1 MIEYTSERRCILMA
15 KKGQKQTNYDN
26 DLINLILKEYN
37 ECKSIKRLSDK
48 YDIPEGTIKNWSFK
62 YNHPDK
68 FLGKGQKKGRKKEK
82 DLTKEDWKERYEIAK
97 KYQEF
102 LKAQREKK

>member
-1 MIEYTSERRCILMA
+1 MA

-68 FLGKGQKKGRKKEK
+68 FLGKGQKRGRKKRK
-82 DLTKEDWKERYEIAK
+82 R
-97 KYQEF
+97 F
-102 LKAQREKK
+102 N